1 MILND
6 RIMKIQSVIEKYGI
20 DTFYLSFS
28 GGKDSTVLSYLLD
41 EALPGNKITRVFVN
55 TGIEMK
61 AIVDF
66 VKEIAEREREIRY
79 YLAELQYP
87 QNVRVGRVPV

>member
-1 MILND
+1 MTDAEGEMILND
-6 RIMKIQSVIEKYGI
+6 RIMKIQSVIEKYGPEK
-20 DTFYLSFS
+20 FSLNFS

-66 VKEIAEREREIRY
+66 VKEIAERERDSLLSRRTAIY
-79 YLAELQYP
+79 AKC
-87 QNVRVGRVPV
+87 